1 MHGSRVRRAAWRG
14 WLISLILHALTGVG
28 LLYGL
33 RHAPPPTL
41 SPVPDNLY
49 RSKEL
54 NLTIWDESVT
64 IAAPK
69 STPPIAPAPP
79 AASAPSIGPIEPVVV
94 APRTLPADVNS
105 APPLTLVK
113 PQPSSIVPVE
123 PPRGVGTNNPIAGT
137 VQQAGHS
144 SGIGTGHATGSRLPV
159 SAAARSVVFVL
170 DRSAS
175 MGIDDRIARA
185 REQILACLRQ
195 MPASTRFQVVCYNS
209 RVSTVSIDNKTG
221 LVPATPGNI
230 DKLAEALEEIVPEG
244 GNSHEPALMAALN
257 LEPDVICL
265 LTDADDLREDMVRR
279 ITARNR
285 GHAAIHAVTI
295 GSAPRQTMQ
304 LLAGLNRGTCVAISE
319 RK

>member
-1 MHGSRVRRAAWRG
+1 
-14 WLISLILHALTGVG
+14 
-28 LLYGL
+28 
-33 RHAPPPTL
+33 
-41 SPVPDNLY
+41 
-49 RSKEL
+49 
-54 NLTIWDESVT
+54 
-64 IAAPK
+64 
-69 STPPIAPAPP
+69 
-79 AASAPSIGPIEPVVV
+79 
-94 APRTLPADVNS
+94 
-105 APPLTLVK
+105 
-113 PQPSSIVPVE
+113 
-123 PPRGVGTNNPIAGT
+123 
-137 VQQAGHS
+137 
-144 SGIGTGHATGSRLPV
+144 
-159 SAAARSVVFVL
+159 
-170 DRSAS
+170 